1 MICHAFSFSYL
12 HDFVVLIVILL
23 ENNFL
28 AIGVFLVISLG
39 VVWQCPA
46 RTELSSPN
54 GEIRKWHAM
63 DPSLSLNI
71 STCRGSVNNSHLL
84 EMKKSTTTCL
94 VDEIILMTLTLSIN
108 IFCFITM
115 LGLNEVITLPYH
127 VFP

>member
-54 GEIRKWHAM
+54 RVKLGNGMPW
-63 DPSLSLNI
+63 
-71 STCRGSVNNSHLL
+71 
-84 EMKKSTTTCL
+84 
-94 VDEIILMTLTLSIN
+94 ILAS
-108 IFCFITM
+108 
-115 LGLNEVITLPYH
+115 P
-127 VFP
+127 